1 MHEQQGLPCAGAA
14 DGARGRILFSNSLL
28 AARRLKVGAQRR
40 HGAVVINDHPAPQ
53 RFGPAVRFASN
64 RLTSSPALRGK
75 AAKKSKEYFRHYPSN
90 EQTVIIN
97 SALFKI
103 QFQKH
108 FQFSAETLKCM
119 AILSAMLVYFFLR
132 PAVSQ
137 VGRRQTLSAPR
148 D

>member
-53 RFGPAVRFASN
+53 RFGPAVRFASIG
-64 RLTSSPALRGK
+64 SPAVRRCAGRPQRK
-75 AAKKSKEYFRHYPSN
+75 AKNISGPTLAMK
-90 EQTVIIN
+90 QATIIN

-108 FQFSAETLKCM
+108 FQFSAETLKYM